1 MKLIRTDWKKPFQ
14 VTLTSA
20 NQNRLTEHR
29 TLEFHFKLSVLL
41 PTWVWKFNLNIVT
54 GTWNQHQSFTSSGQ
68 RMFGLHSNIRRTSQ
82 SSSDDES
89 PPSANTGANRVKR
102 ALFGPTDHEEN
113 LRFVKNELKKARSE
127 ASSRW
132 NFDFDSG
139 RPLHGQYDW
148 EEVES
153 STASRTICNP
163 EKHSLLT
170 APGPAEKENRVM
182 TSCDRV
188 EAEPLG
194 SGEVSAASRPDARS
208 RVSPEVTQGA
218 SGLVTPDPEASPPP
232 GPSAASSDSSSLGA
246 RHKTTLS
253 KEKKLTGNITVSSSV
268 CHSQWRRL
276 FFSFYFCLIANRIF
290 LFSRNLPVKKTSV

>member
-1 MKLIRTDWKKPFQ
+1 
-14 VTLTSA
+14 
-20 NQNRLTEHR
+20 
-29 TLEFHFKLSVLL
+29 
-41 PTWVWKFNLNIVT
+41 
-54 GTWNQHQSFTSSGQ
+54 
-68 RMFGLHSNIRRTSQ
+68 MFGLHSNIRRPSQ
-82 SSSDDES
+82 SSSDDEN
-89 PPSANTGANRVKR
+89 PPSANIGANRVKR

-139 RPLHGQYDW
+139 RPLTGQYDW

-153 STASRTICNP
+153 TTASRTICNP
-163 EKHSLLT
+163 EKHSLLASGP

-188 EAEPLG
+188 EAESLG
-194 SGEVSAASRPDARS
+194 SGEVSARPDARS

-232 GPSAASSDSSSLGA
+232 GPSDSASLGA

-253 KEKKLTGNITVSSSV
+253 KEKKLTGNNSVSSAVWMAVSL
-268 CHSQWRRL
+268 L
-276 FFSFYFCLIANRIF
+276 FLPFLHIFCFIANRTF
-290 LFSRNLPVKKTSV
+290 LFSRNLPVKKTSVQIFLESEENQETWP

>member
-1 MKLIRTDWKKPFQ
+1 
-14 VTLTSA
+14 
-20 NQNRLTEHR
+20 
-29 TLEFHFKLSVLL
+29 
-41 PTWVWKFNLNIVT
+41 
-54 GTWNQHQSFTSSGQ
+54 
-68 RMFGLHSNIRRTSQ
+68 MFGLHSNIRRTSQ

-89 PPSANTGANRVKR
+89 PPSANAGANRVKR

-139 RPLHGQYDW
+139 RPLTGQYDW

-153 STASRTICNP
+153 TTASRTICNP

-170 APGPAEKENRVM
+170 SGPAPGPAEKENRVM

-188 EAEPLG
+188 EAESLG
-194 SGEVSAASRPDARS
+194 SGEVSARPDARS

-232 GPSAASSDSSSLGA
+232 GPSSDSSSLGA

-253 KEKKLTGNITVSSSV
+253 KEKKLTEIYRSRKPRSKSSSSLRKIKRLGHDGGGGARSPSV
-268 CHSQWRRL
+268 KSRGTSISKPEQSSKDSGAVPVSTGQSQED
-276 FFSFYFCLIANRIF
+276 SN
-290 LFSRNLPVKKTSV
+290 SD

>member
-1 MKLIRTDWKKPFQ
+1 
-14 VTLTSA
+14 
-20 NQNRLTEHR
+20 
-29 TLEFHFKLSVLL
+29 
-41 PTWVWKFNLNIVT
+41 
-54 GTWNQHQSFTSSGQ
+54 
-68 RMFGLHSNIRRTSQ
+68 MFGLHSNIRRPSQ
-82 SSSDDES
+82 SSSDDEN
-89 PPSANTGANRVKR
+89 PPSANIGANRVKR

-139 RPLHGQYDW
+139 RPLTGQYDW

-153 STASRTICNP
+153 TTASRTICNP
-163 EKHSLLT
+163 EKHSLLASGP

-188 EAEPLG
+188 EAESLG
-194 SGEVSAASRPDARS
+194 SGEVSARPDARS

-232 GPSAASSDSSSLGA
+232 GPSDSASLGA

-253 KEKKLTGNITVSSSV
+253 KEKELTGNNSVSSAVWMAVSLLFLPFVFFVSSLTGHFCFPEIYRSRKPRSKSSSSLRKIKRLGHDGGGGARSPSV
-268 CHSQWRRL
+268 KSRGTSISKPDQSSKDSGSVPVSTGQSQDD
-276 FFSFYFCLIANRIF
+276 SN
-290 LFSRNLPVKKTSV
+290 SD

>member
-1 MKLIRTDWKKPFQ
+1 
-14 VTLTSA
+14 
-20 NQNRLTEHR
+20 
-29 TLEFHFKLSVLL
+29 
-41 PTWVWKFNLNIVT
+41 
-54 GTWNQHQSFTSSGQ
+54 
-68 RMFGLHSNIRRTSQ
+68 MFGLHSNIRRTSQ

-89 PPSANTGANRVKR
+89 PPSASVGANRVKR

-253 KEKKLTGNITVSSSV
+253 KEKKLTEIYRSRKPRSKSSSSLRKIKRLGHDGGGGARSPSV
-268 CHSQWRRL
+268 KSRGSSISKPDKDQSSKDSVSGPVPVSTGQSQDD
-276 FFSFYFCLIANRIF
+276 SD
-290 LFSRNLPVKKTSV
+290 

>member
-1 MKLIRTDWKKPFQ
+1 
-14 VTLTSA
+14 
-20 NQNRLTEHR
+20 
-29 TLEFHFKLSVLL
+29 
-41 PTWVWKFNLNIVT
+41 
-54 GTWNQHQSFTSSGQ
+54 
-68 RMFGLHSNIRRTSQ
+68 MFGLHSNIRRPSQ
-82 SSSDDES
+82 SSSDDEN
-89 PPSANTGANRVKR
+89 PPSANIGANRVKR

-139 RPLHGQYDW
+139 RPLTGQYDW

-153 STASRTICNP
+153 TTASRTICNP
-163 EKHSLLT
+163 EKHSLLASGP

-188 EAEPLG
+188 EAESLG
-194 SGEVSAASRPDARS
+194 SGEVSARPDARS

-232 GPSAASSDSSSLGA
+232 GPSDSASLGA

-253 KEKKLTGNITVSSSV
+253 KEKKLTEIYRSRKPRSKSSSSLRKIKRLGHDGGGGARSPSV
-268 CHSQWRRL
+268 KARGSSVSKPDQSSKDSGSVPVSTGQSQDD
-276 FFSFYFCLIANRIF
+276 SN
-290 LFSRNLPVKKTSV
+290 SD